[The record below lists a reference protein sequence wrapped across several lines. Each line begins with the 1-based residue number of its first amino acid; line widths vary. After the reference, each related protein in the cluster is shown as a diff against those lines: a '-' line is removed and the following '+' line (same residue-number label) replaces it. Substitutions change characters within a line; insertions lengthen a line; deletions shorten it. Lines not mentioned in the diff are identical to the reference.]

1 MRVPSPRTA
10 IATVLLV
17 GAVGWLYAGVL
28 PALVRQ
34 WANDDDY
41 SHGFFVVPLALFFAW
56 ERRAALLS
64 ASRRPSHSGLL
75 LLAGSLLCFIAGQFG
90 SELFLTRISMIG
102 VLAGMVLFVL
112 GWQHLKLLAFP
123 LAFLLLMV
131 PLPAILFNQIAF
143 PLQLLAS
150 RMGEVAIA
158 ASGVPVLREGNV
170 LFLPGRTLEVAEAC
184 SGIRSLMTL
193 VTLAIVLGYFME
205 RRTSVRLLIVLA
217 AIPIAVI
224 ANATRVAGTGL
235 TSYWISPAAAEGF
248 FHTFS
253 GWIMFIVA
261 LAGLL
266 AFQRVL
272 DMTRAR
278 WSRVPEAT
286 C

>member
-1 MRVPSPRTA
+1 MIAAHRPSRPMGMRMPSPRTA
-10 IATVLLV
+10 IAAVLLV

-143 PLQLLAS
+143 PS
-150 RMGEVAIA
+150 RRA
-158 ASGVPVLREGNV
+158 ACRSCVKV
-170 LFLPGRTLEVAEAC
+170 TC
-184 SGIRSLMTL
+184 S
-193 VTLAIVLGYFME
+193 FF
-205 RRTSVRLLIVLA
+205 
-217 AIPIAVI
+217 
-224 ANATRVAGTGL
+224 
-235 TSYWISPAAAEGF
+235 PAAR
-248 FHTFS
+248 S
-253 GWIMFIVA
+253 
-261 LAGLL
+261 
-266 AFQRVL
+266 RSRK
-272 DMTRAR
+272 RAPASDR
-278 WSRVPEAT
+278 
-286 C
+286 

>member
-1 MRVPSPRTA
+1 
-10 IATVLLV
+10 
-17 GAVGWLYAGVL
+17 
-28 PALVRQ
+28 
-34 WANDDDY
+34 
-41 SHGFFVVPLALFFAW
+41 
-56 ERRAALLS
+56 
-64 ASRRPSHSGLL
+64 
-75 LLAGSLLCFIAGQFG
+75 
-90 SELFLTRISMIG
+90 
-102 VLAGMVLFVL
+102 
-112 GWQHLKLLAFP
+112 
-123 LAFLLLMV
+123 
-131 PLPAILFNQIAF
+131 
-143 PLQLLAS
+143 
-150 RMGEVAIA
+150 
-158 ASGVPVLREGNV
+158 
-170 LFLPGRTLEVAEAC
+170 
-184 SGIRSLMTL
+184 MTL